1 MYSGPRKVQS
11 HMQCV
16 SLYYNKCFRH
26 YRRALG
32 ALLVYDVTKAKT
44 FEGLKGWLENLKNHS
59 EKDIVV
65 MLVGNKVEEAIRDP
79 EAREVP
85 KEVAQEFAD

>member
-1 MYSGPRKVQS
+1 MRKFI
-11 HMQCV
+11 HT
-16 SLYYNKCFRH
+16 YNIFLFRH